1 MDRVYDH
8 LVTLLVDKFEV
19 DGDRIGPSATLGELD
34 LDSLAV
40 VELYVTLQE
49 QWRIPLDDSA
59 ANSELTVGEVAGS
72 VAALLAEPASG
83 HEAAQ

>member
-1 MDRVYDH
+1 MDRVYRH

-19 DGDRIGPSATLGELD
+19 DRDLIAPGATLGELD

-49 QWRIPLDDSA
+49 EWDIALDDSTA
-59 ANSELTVGEVAGS
+59 SADLTVDEVAGS
-72 VAALLAEPASG
+72 VASLLDDPASG
-83 HEAAQ
+83 REAAR